1 MLDSTTYSEC
11 RALDASFDDALTSTR
26 AALAEEGFG
35 VVSEIDV
42 QATLR
47 AKLGVEREPYTI
59 LGACNPQLAHQAL
72 TVEPQL
78 GALLPCNVTV
88 FVLDGQT
95 YVSSVSAEQMLGMVG
110 NPSLAPV
117 AREVGAR
124 LERVLGHIA
133 GEPSAIHPTEPPR
146 PPAAR
151 RAPAEA
157 RQ

>member
-11 RALDASFDDALTSTR
+11 RALDASFDDALARTR
-26 AALAEEGFG
+26 NALADEGFG

-72 TVEPQL
+72 AAEPQL

-95 YVSSVSAEQMLGMVG
+95 YVSSVSADQMLGMVG
-110 NPSLAPV
+110 NPSLAPI
-117 AREVGAR
+117 ASEVGAR
-124 LERVLGHIA
+124 LDRVLGHIA
-133 GEPSAIHPTEPPR
+133 TESK
-146 PPAAR
+146 AA
-151 RAPAEA
+151 
-157 RQ
+157 

>member
-11 RALDASFDDALTSTR
+11 RALDASFDDALARTR
-26 AALAEEGFG
+26 NALADEGFG

-42 QATLR
+42 QATLH
-47 AKLGVEREPYTI
+47 AKLDVEREPYTI

-72 TVEPQL
+72 AAEPQL

-95 YVSSVSAEQMLGMVG
+95 YVSSVSADQMLGMVG
-110 NPSLAPV
+110 NPSLAPI

-124 LERVLGHIA
+124 LNRVLGHIA
-133 GEPSAIHPTEPPR
+133 AGPR
-146 PPAAR
+146 IA
-151 RAPAEA
+151 
-157 RQ
+157 

>member
-11 RALDASFDDALTSTR
+11 RALDASFDDALARTR

-35 VVSEIDV
+35 VLSERDV
-42 QATLR
+42 QATLA

-59 LGACNPQLAHQAL
+59 LGACNPHLAHQSL

-88 FVLDGQT
+88 FVLGGQT

-110 NPSLAPV
+110 NPALAPI

-133 GEPSAIHPTEPPR
+133 GEPTVA
-146 PPAAR
+146 
-151 RAPAEA
+151 
-157 RQ
+157 